1 MIPRVA
7 RRSSRPGLEDGGTW
21 LKTRSSKL
29 DIELVR
35 EEIIHVLS
43 TGKPALRTV
52 AGALRI
58 SPRTLQ
64 RRLAE
69 QGFNFRSLVNETRF
83 LTARRLISERY
94 RLSEVACRLGY
105 ADAGSFTRAFERW
118 TGITPQKYRS
128 RFGRVGSALGY
139 KAKY

>member
-1 MIPRVA
+1 MIRCIA

-21 LKTRSSKL
+21 LKTPSSKL
-29 DIELVR
+29 DIESVR

-43 TGKPALRTV
+43 TGKPALGAV
-52 AGALRI
+52 AGALRV

-69 QGFNFRSLVNETRF
+69 QGFSFRSLVNEARF
-83 LTARRLISERY
+83 RTARRLISERY

-118 TGITPQKYRS
+118 TGITPQRYRS
-128 RFGRVGSALGY
+128 RFGSVGRTPGF
-139 KAKY
+139 KANY